1 MARCKKACR
10 SASYASAAK
19 SSHTAA
25 GSLKPTYLQAAT
37 TGRHEQEQ
45 G

>member
-1 MARCKKACR
+1 MARCKKACK
-10 SASYASAAK
+10 SVSYAAAAK

-25 GSLKPTYLQAAT
+25 GSLKPTYLQAVI